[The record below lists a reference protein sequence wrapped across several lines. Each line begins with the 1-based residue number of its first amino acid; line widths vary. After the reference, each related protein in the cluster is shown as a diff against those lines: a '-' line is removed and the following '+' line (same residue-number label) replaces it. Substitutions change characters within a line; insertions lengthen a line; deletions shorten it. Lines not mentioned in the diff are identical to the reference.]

1 MRGTQIKQADEV
13 RVFAHDAKPVV
24 IGAVNS
30 SAEDG
35 GVSALITNGLYIVGT
50 EITTTTTGSGTGL
63 EVDILSTDAIDVNDS
78 NNIGEDIIGL
88 ETQNFSDFTTGTY
101 TGTIGV
107 TPGYTTSGAGSGLE
121 IQVTV
126 DDSTTPGT
134 VGTVVSVII
143 LNEGTGFLPD
153 DDIVVDTIV
162 LGGAKPFE
170 MKVGLGEI
178 LTFQVN
184 PDNEGT
190 GYEVGDEISIQGGII
205 PTVATFTIT
214 NVDIPGT
221 ENRGVCLYAGATGD
235 ISVVMESGNPVT
247 FPLVPEGTFLP
258 ILVTSVTSGT
268 DVIALY

>member
-24 IGAVNS
+24 VGAVNS

-35 GVSALITNGLYIVGT
+35 GISALITNDLYVVGT
-50 EITTTTTGSGTGL
+50 EIMTTTTGAGTGL
-63 EVDILSTDAIDVNDS
+63 EVDILSVDTIDVNDS
-78 NNIGEDIIGL
+78 NNIGADIIGL
-88 ETQNFSDFTTGTY
+88 VTNNFTDYNTGTY
-101 TGTIGV
+101 TGTVGV
-107 TPGYTTSGAGSGLE
+107 TAGYTTSGAGTGLE

-126 DDSTTPGT
+126 DDSTAPA
-134 VGTVVSVII
+134 VGTVVSVTI
-143 LNEGTGFLPD
+143 LNEGTGFLPG
-153 DDIVVDTIV
+153 DTLTVTTAV
-162 LGGAKPFE
+162 LGGAKDLGL
-170 MKVGLGEI
+170 KVGLGEI

-190 GYEVGDEISIQGGII
+190 GYEVDDLITITGG
-205 PTVATFTIT
+205 VGLGATFTIT
-214 NVDIPGT
+214 NVNIPGT
-221 ENRGVCLYAGATGD
+221 ENRGVCLYAGATGS